1 MIIVDCS
8 EVEPIKHEL
17 IVYVSDQVAAVPT
30 LKTHEFTLSPIED
43 HQSVD
48 KKEVITAIKEFLDSI
63 GESRNFAV
71 ISSSNVV
78 LIKSISGKSIERESQ
93 PVARMFSCTHCG
105 FVTQYEIEHNNHQ
118 KIHYL

>member
-17 IVYVSDQVAAVPT
+17 LVYVSDQVAAVPT
-30 LKTHEFTLSPIED
+30 LKIHEFTLSPIED
-43 HQSVD
+43 HQSID

-71 ISSSNVV
+71 ISNSNVV
-78 LIKSISGKSIERESQ
+78 LIKSISGKSIIREPQ
-93 PVARMFSCTHCG
+93 PIEKMFSCSHCG
-105 FVTQYEIEHNNHQ
+105 FVTQYEVEHNNHQ

>member
-17 IVYVSDQVAAVPT
+17 LVYVSDQVAAVPT
-30 LKTHEFTLSPIED
+30 LKIHEFTLSPIED
-43 HQSVD
+43 HQSID

-71 ISSSNVV
+71 ISNSNVV
-78 LIKSISGKSIERESQ
+78 LIKSISGKPIEREPQ
-93 PVARMFSCTHCG
+93 PIAKMFSCSHCG
-105 FVTQYEIEHNNHQ
+105 FVTQYEVEHNNHQ

>member
-17 IVYVSDQVAAVPT
+17 LVYVSDQVAAVPT
-30 LKTHEFTLSPIED
+30 LKIHEFTLSPIED
-43 HQSVD
+43 HQNID
-48 KKEVITAIKEFLDSI
+48 KTEVIAAIKEFLDSI

-71 ISSSNVV
+71 ISNSNVV
-78 LIKSISGKSIERESQ
+78 LIKSVSGKSIEREPQ
-93 PVARMFSCTHCG
+93 PVAKMFSCSHCG
-105 FVTQYEIEHNNHQ
+105 FVTQYEVEHNNHQ

>member
-17 IVYVSDQVAAVPT
+17 LVYVSDQIAAVPT
-30 LKTHEFTLSPIED
+30 LKIHEFTLSPID
-43 HQSVD
+43 DNQNID
-48 KKEVITAIKEFLDSI
+48 KTEVITAIKEFLDSI

-71 ISSSNVV
+71 ISNSNVV
-78 LIKSISGKSIERESQ
+78 LIKSVSGKPIEREPQ
-93 PVARMFSCTHCG
+93 PVAKMFSCSHCG
-105 FVTQYEIEHNNHQ
+105 FVTQYEVEHNNHQ

>member
-17 IVYVSDQVAAVPT
+17 LVYVSDQVAAVPT
-30 LKTHEFTLSPIED
+30 LKIHEFTLSPIED
-43 HQSVD
+43 HQNID
-48 KKEVITAIKEFLDSI
+48 KTEVITAIKEFLDSI

-71 ISSSNVV
+71 ISNSNVV
-78 LIKSISGKSIERESQ
+78 LIKSVSGKSIEREPQ
-93 PVARMFSCTHCG
+93 PVAKMFSCSHCG
-105 FVTQYEIEHNNHQ
+105 FVTQYEVEHNNHQ

>member
-17 IVYVSDQVAAVPT
+17 LVYVSDQVAAVPT
-30 LKTHEFTLSPIED
+30 LKIHEFTLSPIED
-43 HQSVD
+43 HQSID

-71 ISSSNVV
+71 ISNSNVV
-78 LIKSISGKSIERESQ
+78 LIKSISGKSIGREPQ
-93 PVARMFSCTHCG
+93 PIAKMFSCSHCG
-105 FVTQYEIEHNNHQ
+105 FVTQYEVEHNNHQ